1 MDKYEYK
8 LRSEEIEKLM
18 KKDRYVEAA
27 KIADTIDWRRV
38 KSTAMLHKIGR
49 LYQIN
54 RRFEESKALF
64 LMAFDRNPNSRT
76 VLYSLC
82 EVCLDTGDIVNAIE
96 YYKDFARMAPR
107 DIGIYTLRYKMYEL
121 QDTSLEEKIE
131 LLEELKKREYI
142 EEWAYELAYLY
153 HRVGLATKCVEE
165 CDEIILWFGDGS
177 YVYKAMELKMQHQ
190 PLTPSQQA
198 KYDRRNEKPI
208 KKSKRTKSKRFT
220 EDMPDVSRE
229 GDFDTGE
236 MRHGKKHD
244 AMDIQVK
251 TMDVGQYNTLNLQKA
266 LAENMAELLDG
277 EDLDEDPV
285 KRAIAAPLF
294 KDTSN
299 LEGAMAEIE
308 ARDLRQS
315 RPVKRSHHGEE
326 MSPEDLMKTGNVDA
340 KEVFFEEK
348 DTEEMSPQELEGHL
362 FSNYE
367 DSKKKSSMN
376 AVIKAAVAK
385 VTAEDREKEAI
396 DLSLLE
402 KEKEVPVQVIEKPST
417 ITEIQEIMPPK
428 AKEIDDLIPAPPKAE
443 SVVEVKQDVSDRNLT
458 EGIVPEERKSLL
470 STEESMVEKQI
481 TGQMNIS
488 DVMKEWESVKK
499 NAEKKRQDELRK
511 KVLEQTGP
519 LFSNFDESRKAGALV
534 EMAEDLSGEIALK
547 AGKTAGGTA
556 AMAAVAAT
564 TAAVTG
570 AAATAAQSKP
580 ADSLGNNLA
589 QRNETREEKA
599 PIEERAHREEK
610 APIEERSHREEKAPI
625 EERAHREER
634 APIEERAYRE
644 ERAPIKE
651 RAYREERAPIEEQA
665 YREERAPIEEQ
676 SQPIVVPVEADP
688 VAVAF
693 EAEARE
699 SEEEVSKEAAVVKE
713 DKYDTAKLQGVSEK
727 LEEAVAAQEEL
738 EEEEEDRQTVMREFT
753 KEEKELFGYFLY
765 SRKVKRQIMQA
776 MEQVSLAS
784 YTGNV
789 IITGETGSG
798 TMTLAKNI
806 VKDVQMMDGNFSG
819 KVARIKG
826 NVLDKKNISATL
838 AKLNNGALIIEK
850 ANGLSKQSLQSLAR
864 VLEQGSKG
872 IIVIMADS
880 TKEMKRLLSKN
891 KSIGEYFNAR
901 INVDQLDNE
910 ALVAFAKKYARDFE
924 YSIDEVA
931 VLALHTRIS
940 DMQTGEHAVTIAEV
954 KAIMDEAISHSKRPR
969 ISTFTDIIFGKRYDD
984 NDMIIL
990 REKDFF

>member
-18 KKDRYVEAA
+18 KKERYVEAA

-177 YVYKAMELKMQHQ
+177 YVYKAMELKMKHQ
-190 PLTPSQQA
+190 PLTPTQQA

-208 KKSKRTKSKRFT
+208 KKSKKAKSKRFT
-220 EDMPDVSRE
+220 EEMSDVSRD

-236 MRHGKKHD
+236 MRHGSQHD

-277 EDLDEDPV
+277 DDLDEDPV

-299 LEGAMAEIE
+299 LESAMAEIG
-308 ARDLRQS
+308 AREIRQS
-315 RPVKRSHHGEE
+315 QPAKGSHHGEE

-362 FSNYE
+362 FSNYA
-367 DSKKKSSMN
+367 DSKKKSSMD

-396 DLSLLE
+396 DLTLLE
-402 KEKEVPVQVIEKPST
+402 KGKAVPVQAIQKPST
-417 ITEIQEIMPPK
+417 ITEIQEIT
-428 AKEIDDLIPAPPKAE
+428 PPKAE
-443 SVVEVKQDVSDRNLT
+443 EIDDITPASPKAEPAVEVKQGVSTGNLT

-470 STEESMVEKQI
+470 ASEESMVEKQI

-519 LFSNFDESRKAGALV
+519 LFSSFDESRKAGALV
-534 EMAEDLSGEIALK
+534 EMAEDLSGEVALK
-547 AGKTAGGTA
+547 AGKTASGTV
-556 AMAAVAAT
+556 AMAAAAAT
-564 TAAVTG
+564 SAAMTG
-570 AAATAAQSKP
+570 AAATEAQLKP
-580 ADSLGNNLA
+580 ADSLGNDLA
-589 QRNETREEKA
+589 QGNETREKKA
-599 PIEERAHREEK
+599 PIKERAHREERIPIEERVHREEK
-610 APIEERSHREEKAPI
+610 APIEEHLHREEKALTEDRP
-625 EERAHREER
+625 HREEKV
-634 APIEERAYRE
+634 PV
-644 ERAPIKE
+644 
-651 RAYREERAPIEEQA
+651 
-665 YREERAPIEEQ
+665 EEQ

-727 LEEAVAAQEEL
+727 LEEAVAAQEQL

-826 NVLDKKNISATL
+826 NVLDKKNIPATL
-838 AKLNNGALIIEK
+838 AKLSNGALIIEK
-850 ANGLSKQSLQSLAR
+850 ANGLSKQSLQSLAK
-864 VLEQGSKG
+864 VLEQGTKG